1 MSTTADIIAAM
12 KSYPKNLP
20 RFHPSELVPGKKYHT
35 DDPAQ
40 PRDVIVNMRVVRI
53 EPTSLSQLRS
63 AGTFVGTTLSGRPYD
78 PDVTLKFTRE
88 DGTEWVLDWDFKSFF
103 YESE

>member
-1 MSTTADIIAAM
+1 MSTTDITAA
-12 KSYPKNLP
+12 YPKNLP

-40 PRDVIVNMRVVRI
+40 PREIIYNNRPVRI
-53 EPTSLSQLRS
+53 EPIRLDQLRS
-63 AGTFVGTTLSGRPYD
+63 AGTFVSATPHGRQYD

-88 DGTEWVLDWDFKSFF
+88 DGTEWVYDWDFKSFF
-103 YESE
+103 YESEQ